1 MAALADMSSGQ
12 RVGLIVGV
20 AVLITVAAYFMV
32 FKTMQTDNDSAQ
44 VKLNERLAQNE
55 RLKQY
60 EPMTRQLE
68 SQIAGLKQ
76 QLEVQKSIVPD
87 EKEAPE
93 FIHIIQNSASQSG
106 VQVRR
111 FTPKPVLT
119 REFYTEV
126 PFEVDLDGTYYQVLD
141 FFNRVAKLQRIVN
154 VDNLQMTAIGP
165 TGTSKAVKRN
175 YVYGPKETVAV
186 GCVARSFYS
195 HDAPQPAPVP
205 PGATPAKK

>member
-1 MAALADMSSGQ
+1 MAALADMSSSQ

-44 VKLNERLAQNE
+44 QKLNERLAKNDE
-55 RLKQY
+55 LKKY
-60 EPMTRQLE
+60 EPKTRELE
-68 SQIAGLKQ
+68 AQIAGLRQ
-76 QLEVQKSIVPD
+76 QLEVQKTIVPD
-87 EKEAPE
+87 EKEAPQ
-93 FIHIIQNSASQSG
+93 FIHIMQNSASQSG
-106 VQVRR
+106 VEIRR

-165 TGTSKAVKRN
+165 TGTTKAVKRN

-195 HDAPQPAPVP
+195 HDAPPPPPVP
-205 PGATPAKK
+205 PGVTPAKK